1 MPLDLVLVLSGVAL
15 ISSAGGIVIGTR
27 SERRRL
33 VRRLPDEAQAWLDQR
48 AST

>member
-15 ISSAGGIVIGTR
+15 ILSAGGILVGAR

>member
-15 ISSAGGIVIGTR
+15 ISSAGGILVGGR
-27 SERRRL
+27 AERRRL